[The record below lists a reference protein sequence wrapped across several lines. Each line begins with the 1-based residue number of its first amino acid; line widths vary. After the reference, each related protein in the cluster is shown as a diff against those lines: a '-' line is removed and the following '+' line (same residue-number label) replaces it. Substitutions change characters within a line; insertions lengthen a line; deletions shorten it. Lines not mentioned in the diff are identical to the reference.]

1 MEHNHTQFA
10 VMTAPARP
18 TAPVTHLRCRE
29 LNRLD
34 PDPVD
39 HIFASKG
46 EREAEEMI
54 CQVLENIAFKLDS
67 LQCAK
72 AAHSFEAIK
81 KPARGIMNVGQQIG
95 LTEVTEAAAHVSL
108 CAEQQDGVALSATM
122 ARLERAFDVAVTQIW
137 QFRDRH

>member
-1 MEHNHTQFA
+1 MSS
-10 VMTAPARP
+10 VSSCSLL
-18 TAPVTHLRCRE
+18 PVITLDSHSESYRE
-29 LNRLD
+29 RFVQQS
-34 PDPVD
+34 P
-39 HIFASKG
+39 SKG

-72 AAHSFEAIK
+72 AAHSFESIK

-95 LTEVTEAAAHVSL
+95 LIEVTEAAAHVSL
-108 CAEQQDGVALSATM
+108 CAEQRDGVALSATM
-122 ARLERAFDVAVTQIW
+122 ARLERAFDIAVTQIW